1 MQPKATPWGL
11 GVNTTMTIGF
21 PLPHEITRTT
31 IKINKHMFSEARHC
45 TEVGTSQFVS
55 ATNYMQ
61 LWDVCLML
69 QRLAGIH

>member
-1 MQPKATPWGL
+1 MQPKATPGGL
-11 GVNTTMTIGF
+11 GVNTTRKPTVS
-21 PLPHEITRTT
+21 PPHEITRST

-55 ATNYMQ
+55 AINYMQ

-69 QRLAGIH
+69 QRVARIQ